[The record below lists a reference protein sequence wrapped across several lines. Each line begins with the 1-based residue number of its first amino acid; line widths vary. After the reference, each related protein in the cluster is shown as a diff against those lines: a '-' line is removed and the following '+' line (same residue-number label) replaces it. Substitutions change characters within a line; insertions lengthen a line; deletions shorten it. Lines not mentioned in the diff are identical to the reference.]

1 MYFVCARPFRGLG
14 FNGNGGRLV
23 QEDYQLTVFPVENIS
38 PKVIF
43 AKDEDV
49 AGQPSYLVV
58 NFMCCIFPVTPGT
71 VVVPFY
77 PCVNDMIYVRG
88 DDADTIWRAR
98 VLAFNITRHGVTG
111 RFFKKRDDDVLW
123 VPEGTR
129 NQEIMF
135 DSILGIVAGDWV
147 IQLLLGVMLN

>member
-1 MYFVCARPFRGLG
+1 
-14 FNGNGGRLV
+14 
-23 QEDYQLTVFPVENIS
+23 
-38 PKVIF
+38 
-43 AKDEDV
+43 
-49 AGQPSYLVV
+49 
-58 NFMCCIFPVTPGT
+58 MCCIFPVTPGT

-77 PCVNDMIYVRG
+77 PSVNDMIYVRG

-147 IQLLLGVMLN
+147 IQFTSWRDA